1 MGGTIKQPYKNVG
14 IQLKEWILSEINNSL
29 NNLTKALPCKVITNN
44 GQTVDVQ
51 VTVNIGMSLSNVKK
65 VPIAK
70 TRYLNLPIKAGDL
83 GLLIPSDYLF
93 NSLAITN
100 NASIPAPKPAT
111 AISGYI
117 FIPFTNY
124 AQDYAGSNVNN
135 NTKLFSQNGA
145 SNIEITNS
153 DIKLKTNEEILW
165 SHLKTYLDNWQLNYN
180 ANITA
185 TNANN
190 ATIIAAFATL
200 GKTIVLG
207 PSTPYNGS
215 YR

>member
-1 MGGTIKQPYKNVG
+1 MIRQPYKNIGV
-14 IQLKEWILSEINNSL
+14 QLKQWILSEIENAL
-29 NNLTKALPCKVITNN
+29 NNLTKALPCKVVTNN

-51 VTVNIGMSLSNVKK
+51 VTINTGINLSTIKK

-83 GLLIPSDYLF
+83 GLLIPSDYLY

-100 NASIPAPKPAT
+100 ISSINDAKPST

-117 FIPFTNY
+117 FVPFTNY
-124 AQDYAGSNVNN
+124 SQDYAGSTANN
-135 NTKLFSQNGA
+135 NTKLFSQDGEG
-145 SNIEITNS
+145 NIEITNT
-153 DIKLKTNEEILW
+153 DFKITTDETITWNK
-165 SHLKTYLDNWQLNYN
+165 LKTYLDNFQSNYN

-185 TNANN
+185 INANN

-200 GKTIVLG
+200 GKTIVLTNT
-207 PSTPYNGS
+207 TPYNGS
-215 YR
+215 YRS